1 MKNEIIA
8 GAASGISQNLI
19 GHPLDTLMVLKQN
32 KVQYKK
38 FIQLYS
44 GLKYP
49 LLYSMFSY
57 SILFPLNKLIFDVVQ
72 NQYVSGSL
80 SGFAIS
86 PIYYGFD
93 YLKIKRQI
101 PTEMTISMPGIYTS
115 IIRRTIFSGLWFG
128 NYEYFTNQ
136 MKLSPLI
143 AGGTSGLFSWTLIYP
158 LEVIKNRQMS
168 QNISFIEACKQ
179 RNIKQGYLI
188 CAFRAILVNA
198 VGFSVYDILL
208 NEMSTFKF
216 TK

>member
-1 MKNEIIA
+1 
-8 GAASGISQNLI
+8 
-19 GHPLDTLMVLKQN
+19 
-32 KVQYKK
+32 
-38 FIQLYS
+38 
-44 GLKYP
+44 
-49 LLYSMFSY
+49 
-57 SILFPLNKLIFDVVQ
+57 
-72 NQYVSGSL
+72 
-80 SGFAIS
+80 
-86 PIYYGFD
+86 
-93 YLKIKRQI
+93 
-101 PTEMTISMPGIYTS
+101 MTISMPGIYTS

-188 CAFRAILVNA
+188 CAFRSIIVNA

-216 TK
+216 KK

>member
-179 RNIKQGYLI
+179 RNIKQGNLI

>member
-57 SILFPLNKLIFDVVQ
+57 SILFPLNKLIFNVVQ

-188 CAFRAILVNA
+188 CAFRSIIVNA